1 MAYGVASGLSV
12 KRILVVSESCVI
24 VLKGYNLADVSSGWM
39 RLESEDVIVSGGGV
53 NLPLSREGS
62 ADAVIVDVK
71 SDIVNLVSVYIEI
84 RRGVLTKVKTILHV
98 RFHQV

>member
-39 RLESEDVIVSGGGV
+39 RLESEGGV
-53 NLPLSREGS
+53 NLPLSREGG

-71 SDIVNLVSVYIEI
+71 SDIVNLVSVYVEI
-84 RRGVLTKVKTILHV
+84 RRGVLAKVKTILHV